1 MRFTSWF
8 KLARHYVWI
17 APVILGIVFVAAGI
31 FMVTEG
37 RDAKAD
43 VRDAIAA
50 ENITV
55 SDDALSEEL
64 RGLPV
69 NSAATAQAQADVIQM
84 HTLDRTGGLTYAELD
99 REDPARATAL
109 TAANLRTSLN
119 LAAMGFRVSDLVM
132 GIGAFMIVM
141 GGTFVVFIGPAVYY
155 SAEVANH
162 YDQLMKEK
170 KEKVSGTA
178 QRQPV

>member
-37 RDAKAD
+37 RDAKAE
-43 VRDAIAA
+43 VRNAVAA

-55 SDDALSEEL
+55 SDDALREEL

-69 NSAATAQAQADVIQM
+69 NSADTAQAQADVIAM
-84 HTLDRTGGLTYAELD
+84 HTLNITDGKTYAELD
-99 REDPARATAL
+99 REDPLRDTAL
-109 TAANLRTSLN
+109 AAANLRTSLN
-119 LAAMGFRVSDLVM
+119 LAVMGFRVSDLVI
-132 GIGAFMIVM
+132 GIGVFMIVM

-170 KEKVSGTA
+170 KEKVSGTP
-178 QRQPV
+178 QQEPV